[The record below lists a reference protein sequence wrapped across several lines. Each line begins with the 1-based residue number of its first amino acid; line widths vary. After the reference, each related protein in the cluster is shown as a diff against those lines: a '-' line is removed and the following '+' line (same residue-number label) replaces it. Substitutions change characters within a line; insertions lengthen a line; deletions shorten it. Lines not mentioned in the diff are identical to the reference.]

1 MLTGPQNTP
10 SSLARLRTRIAAAA
24 RAAGRDPSAITLIG
38 VTKGHPAAAARAALA
53 AGLTDFGENLVQE
66 AVPKVLEVN
75 DPRATWHF
83 IGALQS
89 NKTRAVAAHFDW
101 VHTVDRLKIARRLAA
116 QRPHHAPPL
125 QVCLQVQIG
134 DEPGK
139 SGAAATELP
148 ALAAAVAALPQ
159 LVLRGLMCIP
169 PEEDDPARQRQ
180 WFAELRRHR
189 DALAARG
196 HRLDVLSMGMSGDF
210 EQAIAEGA
218 THVRIGTALFG
229 PRGPASAG

>member
-1 MLTGPQNTP
+1 MLTGPQITA
-10 SSLARLRTRIAAAA
+10 SSLAQLRARIVAAA
-24 RAAGRDPSAITLIG
+24 RAAGRDPGEITLIG
-38 VTKGHPAAAARAALA
+38 VTKGHPADAAQAAVAASLA
-53 AGLTDFGENLVQE
+53 DCGENLAQE
-66 AVPKVLEVN
+66 GVAKILAIN
-75 DPRATWHF
+75 DPRVTWHF

-101 VHTVDRLKIARRLAA
+101 VHSVDRPKIAGRLAEH
-116 QRPHHAPPL
+116 RPHHAPPL
-125 QVCLQVQIG
+125 QVCLQVNVG

-139 SGAAATELP
+139 SGAAAAELP
-148 ALAAAVAALPQ
+148 ALAATVAALPR

-169 PEEDDPARQRQ
+169 PEESDPARQRH
-180 WFAELRRHR
+180 WFAELRRQR
-189 DALAARG
+189 DALAALG

-229 PRGPASAG
+229 SRG